1 MAEKDIKKLNRSQ
14 LVEILC
20 RQREMI
26 DDLNRNM
33 EALQARAEEA
43 EAKCQALAAAQE
55 EETQRKAEDE
65 ELRADMRRVIEE
77 MGNMRG
83 AMLHC
88 SEAERCIQAAQKQAE
103 ELLTQAREQAEA
115 MVQEAEQDVARRKE
129 AFTRQCEE
137 LVRGQ
142 EVLRRLMGNG

>member
-26 DDLNRNM
+26 DDLNRNL
-33 EALQARAEEA
+33 ETLQTRAEEA
-43 EAKCQALAAAQE
+43 EAKCQALAAQQE
-55 EETQRKAEDE
+55 EQAQRKAEDA
-65 ELRADMRRVIEE
+65 ELREEMRRVIGEI
-77 MGNMRG
+77 GNMSG

-88 SEAERCIQAAQKQAE
+88 SKAERCMQAAQKEAEEMLNQARQQAE
-103 ELLTQAREQAEA
+103 T
-115 MVQEAEQDVARRKE
+115 MVQEAEQDISRRRE
-129 AFTRQCEE
+129 AFTKQCEE